1 MIKVCIIQPPYSTNY
16 MRSDEL
22 FNYELELLEQC
33 TPDMDL
39 VVMPEYCDVPCLA
52 NTREEFLNSIQ
63 KYNSILIQKACD
75 TALRCSAVVFINA
88 VSKSDCG
95 LRNTTY
101 AINREGKIV
110 GHYYKQHLTPGE
122 ITKMKLDNSY
132 AMTFDSPTIIEIE
145 GIRYG
150 FLTCYDFYFY
160 EAFARMAREKVDII
174 IGCSHQRSDSHLA
187 LETMTRFCAYNCN
200 AYVVRSSVSMDINKK
215 IGGASMIVAPDG
227 NVLVN
232 MESRIGMV
240 TADIDPKV
248 KYYKPAGFGNPDA
261 AHYEYIEKGV
271 DHGNTDQPEA
281 QLFRT
286 ILKCHTQ
293 GSVHIADLT
302 PLHLRTVW
310 LHSVRR

>member
-101 AINREGKIV
+101 AINREGKNCWSLL
-110 GHYYKQHLTPGE
+110 QTAP
-122 ITKMKLDNSY
+122 NS
-132 AMTFDSPTIIEIE
+132 
-145 GIRYG
+145 R
-150 FLTCYDFYFY
+150 
-160 EAFARMAREKVDII
+160 
-174 IGCSHQRSDSHLA
+174 
-187 LETMTRFCAYNCN
+187 
-200 AYVVRSSVSMDINKK
+200 
-215 IGGASMIVAPDG
+215 
-227 NVLVN
+227 
-232 MESRIGMV
+232 
-240 TADIDPKV
+240 
-248 KYYKPAGFGNPDA
+248 
-261 AHYEYIEKGV
+261 
-271 DHGNTDQPEA
+271 
-281 QLFRT
+281 
-286 ILKCHTQ
+286 
-293 GSVHIADLT
+293 
-302 PLHLRTVW
+302 
-310 LHSVRR
+310 